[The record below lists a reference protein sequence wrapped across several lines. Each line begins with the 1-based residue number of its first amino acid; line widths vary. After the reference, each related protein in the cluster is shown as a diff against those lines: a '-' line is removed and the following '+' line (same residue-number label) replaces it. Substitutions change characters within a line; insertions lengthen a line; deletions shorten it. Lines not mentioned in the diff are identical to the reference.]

1 MKIKPLHNWNLSP
14 REATFM
20 KDFNFKVFSS
30 LIWIFLIFLMVAGV
44 TSCGQMAES
53 HSVNIANT
61 EQLTNANSERTEAQ
75 TEKIEVQNKDNSDN
89 SKIADVSAD
98 DSIKQTDFKNFSY
111 PWGSKI
117 ARLKDTVTLK
127 DGKAEIIKKNGKL
140 VATLTTHTRGLL
152 QGRSY

>member
-1 MKIKPLHNWNLSP
+1 MIMNLI
-14 REATFM
+14 REAAFM

-53 HSVNIANT
+53 HSVIKTNT
-61 EQLTNANSERTEAQ
+61 EQPTNANSERTEAQ
-75 TEKIEVQNKDNSDN
+75 IEKIEVQNRDDSNN
-89 SKIADVSAD
+89 SKNAEVSAD

-117 ARLKDTVTLK
+117 ARLEDTVTLK
-127 DGKAEIIKKNGKL
+127 DGKAEIIKMNGKVVTTYTNYL
-140 VATLTTHTRGLL
+140 VCNLEI
-152 QGRSY
+152 S

>member
-1 MKIKPLHNWNLSP
+1 
-14 REATFM
+14 M

-53 HSVNIANT
+53 STVINTNT
-61 EQLTNANSERTEAQ
+61 EQLTSANSERIEAQ
-75 TEKIEVQNKDNSDN
+75 TEKIEVQSKDNSNN
-89 SKIADVSAD
+89 SKNAEVSAD

-127 DGKAEIIKKNGKL
+127 DGKAEIIKKNGKF
-140 VATLTTHTRGLL
+140 VATLPTHTQEDYYKVDHVEFESAHGFARAF
-152 QGRSY
+152 SEHF